1 MTENK
6 CKNLLSEWHTLSK
19 ECAEMEFKFALFY
32 RPSLCKQRAELQ
44 SKHEAY
50 LNKMREL
57 SKLQEACLKAVKH
70 GHYRLNQIRENLE
83 SLEEAVSVDE
93 EDQSEMEKM
102 KRELVEMESKL
113 AEMKGELPL
122 QQNGL
127 YLSII
132 LGGNLNL
139 SLLNKN
145 DRYRYKQD
153 YEKFKLSVTYALLSL
168 LIIALFF
175 RARVFDSLINF
186 VFVWYYCTLTIREAI
201 LSINGSRI
209 KGWWLTHHYVSCVLS
224 GVTLTWKD
232 CDCYQAFRTQLLVM
246 AIYIS
251 FVQVLQSQY
260 QRGCLRR
267 LHALGQR
274 HTMDITVEGFSSWMF
289 RGLTF
294 LIPFLVFAYIFQL
307 YNSYVLLQ
315 LYHTTECAG
324 QWQVLALAVM
334 FLVVGC
340 CNSFTLLR
348 VIINKRRQSGQYST
362 LLNMRTKYRFNKQ
375 E

>member
-1 MTENK
+1 MSGNK
-6 CKNLLSEWHTLSK
+6 YKNILDDWHTLSK
-19 ECAEMEFKFALFY
+19 ECIEME
-32 RPSLCKQRAELQ
+32 
-44 SKHEAY
+44 SKHDVY
-50 LNKMREL
+50 LSKMREL

-70 GHYRLNQIRENLE
+70 ASYRLNQINADLK
-83 SLEEAVSVDE
+83 SLEKNTKVNE
-93 EDQSEMEKM
+93 EDASDIETM
-102 KRELVEMESKL
+102 KREMVELESKL
-113 AEMKGELPL
+113 AEMKGELPVPK
-122 QQNGL
+122 NGL

-132 LGGNLNL
+132 LGSNLNL

-153 YEKFKLSVTYALLSL
+153 YEKFKLSVTYAQLL
-168 LIIALFF
+168 LIVVALFF
-175 RARVFDSLINF
+175 RARIFDSLLNF
-186 VFVWYYCTLTIREAI
+186 VLVWYYCTLTIREAI

-209 KGWWLTHHYVSCVLS
+209 KGWWMTHHYVSCVLS

-232 CDCYQAFRTQLLVM
+232 SECYRAFRTQFLLFVL
-246 AIYIS
+246 YIA

-274 HTMDITVEGFSSWMF
+274 HSMDITVEGFSSWMF

-294 LIPFLVFAYIFQL
+294 LIPFLVLAYIFQF
-307 YNSYVLLQ
+307 YNCYVLITL
-315 LYHTTECAG
+315 HNAMDCAG
-324 QWQVLALAVM
+324 QWQVPALAVM
-334 FLVVGC
+334 FFLVGC

-348 VIINKRRQSGQYST
+348 VIINKFKQSGSYST
-362 LLNMRTKYRFNKQ
+362 LFNMQTKYRFNKL